1 MTEQVTYTEEELT
14 DVLHMSQRRVQ
25 DLRKLGV
32 LKGTKTGKGYVY
44 HNDEIRELFEKYRG
58 KDLPKTN

>member
-1 MTEQVTYTEEELT
+1 MNEQVTYTEEELT
-14 DVLHMSQRRVQ
+14 DVLHISQRRVQ

-32 LKGTKTGKGYVY
+32 LLGTKTGKGYVY

-58 KDLPKTN
+58 KDLPRTN

>member
-1 MTEQVTYTEEELT
+1 MIEQITYTEEELT
-14 DVLHMSQRRVQ
+14 QVFRCGKRRIE
-25 DLRKLGV
+25 DLRKLGI

-44 HNDEIRELFEKYRG
+44 HNDEIREIFEKYRG

>member
-32 LKGTKTGKGYVY
+32 LQGTKTGKGYVY